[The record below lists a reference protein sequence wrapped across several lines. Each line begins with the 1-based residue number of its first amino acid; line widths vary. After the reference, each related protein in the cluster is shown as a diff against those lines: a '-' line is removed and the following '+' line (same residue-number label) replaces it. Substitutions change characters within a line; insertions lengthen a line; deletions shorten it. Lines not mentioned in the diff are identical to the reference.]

1 VQELCKWS
9 FVYMPI
15 EASSPHKPTLALV
28 SKTGPN
34 GGGASMVACQLHN
47 LLRREDSFSV
57 DHWIG
62 DANPTP
68 PRVSLRGGW
77 LGDLF
82 FRASRVASRKTGY
95 PDFANLTRRHLQSG
109 TSSYGLYH
117 VHDISGAVSPL
128 MLSHWGR
135 SAPLVWTLHDCSPF
149 TGGCIYPVDCPA
161 YLNGCGACPQLGRWP
176 LQTSIDR
183 TGRMLRYK
191 LELIEQRVAAA
202 ICPSRWIADEAIKAG
217 VREELL
223 HVIHN
228 AVDTSLF
235 RPQNRQLVR
244 RQLGLPTEGDIVVLA
259 SANFSNPY
267 KGTAQGLQAIAAQ
280 KPGLNVLMI
289 GQKAG
294 SMMLPAGPNYL
305 FRDFTSDRSLLA
317 TYYAASDLLLF
328 PSLAENFSLVLI
340 ESMACGTP
348 AIAFDTGG
356 VGEVVEHEVNG
367 WIAPQGDTA
376 SLAYGLKKALND
388 KQMREAWGRSAREAV
403 LAKCSEQRFLQA
415 HLDLYRKVLAE
426 NEAKVAAR

>member
-1 VQELCKWS
+1 MTNELTK
-9 FVYMPI
+9 
-15 EASSPHKPTLALV
+15 SSRPGLAIF
-28 SKTGPN
+28 SKSGVH
-34 GGGASMVACQLHN
+34 GGGASIVAAQLCQL
-47 LLRREDSFSV
+47 LLSESNFQIE
-57 DHWIG
+57 HWTG
-62 DANPTP
+62 EPDPHPPT
-68 PRVSLRGGW
+68 RSLRKGR
-77 LGDLF
+77 LGDFLF
-82 FRASRVASRKTGY
+82 RTSRVISRKIGY
-95 PDFANLTRRHLQSG
+95 PDFGNFTCLPRRNGISHYS
-109 TSSYGLYH
+109 LYH
-117 VHDISGAVSPL
+117 VHDTSGTLSPL
-128 MLSHWGR
+128 ALSRWSR
-135 SAPLVWTLHDCSPF
+135 WAPLVWTFHDCSPF
-149 TGGCIYPVDCPA
+149 TGGCIYPM
-161 YLNGCGACPQLGRWP
+161 GCGTYMHGCGNCPQLVRWP
-176 LQTSIDR
+176 LQTSVDR
-183 TGRMLRYK
+183 TRQMLRYK
-191 LELIEQRVAAA
+191 MKLINERMAAV
-202 ICPSRWIADEAIKAG
+202 ICPSHWIAGEATRAG
-217 VREELL
+217 VRKELL

-267 KGTAQGLQAIAAQ
+267 KGTAQGLRAIAAQ

-376 SLAYGLKKALND
+376 LLAYGLKKALND